1 MFADALPIPLEV
13 VRHRR
18 GGFHGSSEA
27 IFEIYSVKSVAY
39 TISRPEMDIIMICS
53 NLVHR
58 ELSIMSQNG
67 APARYANFIHK
78 INR

>member
-18 GGFHGSSEA
+18 GGVHGSSEA
-27 IFEIYSVKSVAY
+27 IFQIYSVKSVAY
-39 TISRPEMDIIMICS
+39 KISRAEMDIIMICS

-58 ELSIMSQNG
+58 ELSIMSQYG
-67 APARYANFIHK
+67 APRAIPKFYP
-78 INR
+78 